1 MLSGLRI
8 LVVEDEPLVAEHIA
22 DVLTEAEG
30 SVIGPFSRQGEAR
43 QLVRNGTKVDVALLD
58 VNVGDGPATPL
69 LEALAA
75 RGIPTLMY
83 TGGELPASVRKRHP
97 DLTVLSKPVTSARLL
112 SELRRASRKVL
123 KAV

>member
-8 LVVEDEPLVAEHIA
+8 LVVEDEPLVAEHLA

-30 SVIGPFSRQGEAR
+30 SVVGPFSRHAEAR

-75 RGIPTLMY
+75 RGIPTLVY

-97 DLTVLSKPVTSARLL
+97 ELTVLAKPVTSARLL
-112 SELRRASRKVL
+112 SELRRASRRVL
-123 KAV
+123 RTV